1 MHDVANASWFITGV
15 SSGLGRELA
24 HAVIRHGGRVFGTA
38 RIDDAVR
45 AFSAIA
51 PGRSIGHRLD
61 VTDESAIEAA
71 IESAEKSLNGIDV
84 LVNNAGYQL
93 VGAVEEIS
101 TRELRAQFDVNVFGA
116 LAVLQAVLP
125 HMRARR
131 RGMIVNISSVSGLAT
146 WAGTGGY
153 CASKFALEA
162 LGQTLAQEVEPLGIR
177 VMQVEPGGMR
187 TGFTGRSMARAARRI
202 DSYADS
208 AHHSEDIIAR
218 YRGQEPG
225 DPAKAAAAIIEA
237 LCAPVPPLHLLL
249 GADAMHY
256 FGRKAGSLQQEVAL
270 WAPLTMSIAADDDG

>member
-1 MHDVANASWFITGV
+1 MNDVAGASWFITGI
-15 SSGLGRELA
+15 SSGLGSELA
-24 HAVIRHGGRVFGTA
+24 QAVIRHGGRVFGTA
-38 RIDDAVR
+38 RTEEAVR
-45 AFSAIA
+45 QFSASA

-61 VTDESAIEAA
+61 VTNEGAIEAA
-71 IESAEKSLNGIDV
+71 VDVAEEALNGIDV

-131 RGMIVNISSVSGLAT
+131 RGTIVNISSVSGLAA

-162 LGQTLAQEVEPLGIR
+162 LGQTLAQEVAPLGIR
-177 VMQVEPGGMR
+177 VMQVEPGGLR
-187 TGFTGRSMARAARRI
+187 TDFTGRSMVRAARRI
-202 DSYADS
+202 DDYAET
-208 AHHSEDIIAR
+208 AHESEAIIAR
-218 YRGQEPG
+218 YRGREPG

-237 LCAPVPPLHLLL
+237 LRAPEPPPHLLL

-256 FGRKAGSLQQEVAL
+256 HGRKAGSLQQEIAL
-270 WAPLTMSIAADDDG
+270 WAPLTMSIAADDE